1 MASNTNN
8 KATASKATVFDV
20 SVVGAGLVG
29 LAAVIALAE
38 QGKNV
43 VLVDAKQKPD
53 YATSTSTS
61 TAWDARIYAITP
73 STEAFLKTL
82 GVWGLVDPVRV
93 NTVEAM
99 ALWCGDENAPL
110 NLLAEEASLDKLACI
125 VENNNL
131 MHALWQKVDRLDVL
145 VVLGSPCEHIQ
156 YQGNMVTVG
165 LVNGEQVSAGL
176 LVAADGA
183 NSFVRQQLGLS
194 TNDKDFDQI
203 ALVANYATSK
213 GHNNIARQWFA
224 PHETLALLPL
234 PQQQVSMVWS
244 LETERAKKLLSLS
257 EESLA
262 EQVDM
267 QIQHQ
272 LGELQATSQTHSF
285 PLRQITASKLISE
298 RVVLIGDAA
307 HQVHPM
313 AGQGANLGFRDV
325 ISLASLMASSHALQ
339 DVGEV
344 TFLRCY
350 ERARKA
356 DIVSMNTLTSGL
368 DYLFASDNQL
378 MKKLAASSMKQL
390 EKYSSIKNIL
400 IKQAV
405 A

>member
-1 MASNTNN
+1 SNTNN

-29 LAAVIALAE
+29 LATVIALAE

-53 YATSTSTS
+53 YATS

-99 ALWCGDENAPL
+99 ALWYGDENAPL
-110 NLLAEEASLDKLACI
+110 NLLAEDAGLDKLACI

-176 LVAADGA
+176 LVAADGV
-183 NSFVRQQLGLS
+183 NSFVRQELGLS

-203 ALVANYATSK
+203 ALVANYATGK

-344 TFLRCY
+344 TFLRRY
-350 ERARKA
+350 ERDRKA

-378 MKKLAASSMKQL
+378 MKKLTASSMKQL

>member
-8 KATASKATVFDV
+8 KATAGKATVFDV

-53 YATSTSTS
+53 YAT
-61 TAWDARIYAITP
+61 TAWDARVYAITP
-73 STEAFLKTL
+73 ATEAFLKKL

-99 ALWCGDENAPL
+99 ALWYENVPL
-110 NLLAEEASLDKLACI
+110 NLLAEDASLDKLACI

-131 MHALWQKVDRLDVL
+131 MHALWQKVDRLDVV

-325 ISLASLMASSHALQ
+325 ISLANLMASSHALQ

-350 ERARKA
+350 ERDRKA

-368 DYLFASDNQL
+368 DYLFASDNQV

-405 A
+405 T